1 MGDLSFKNVD
11 TSIDVAVGIS
21 VVCAVVWCLSLVI
34 GDVYPDL
41 DPSTYQALAVIAPLY
56 IFLPIVRGYNTV
68 HGHVLRALGKT
79 TDVFKINF
87 TGQWVVSIPLCAL
100 IIFGLDGSIFG
111 YLAIQPFEEIV
122 KAFPFRHLARKSLK
136 ESQMRT
142 KRMNRCIP
150 IVLPASENAASSCRK
165 QPCRNFREVV
175 LF

>member
-1 MGDLSFKNVD
+1 M
-11 TSIDVAVGIS
+11 
-21 VVCAVVWCLSLVI
+21 I

-100 IIFGLDGSIFG
+100 IIFGLDGSIFWAF
-111 YLAIQPFEEIV
+111 AIQPFEEIV

-136 ESQMRT
+136 EFDANKANELMYD
-142 KRMNRCIP
+142 
-150 IVLPASENAASSCRK
+150 
-165 QPCRNFREVV
+165 
-175 LF
+175 